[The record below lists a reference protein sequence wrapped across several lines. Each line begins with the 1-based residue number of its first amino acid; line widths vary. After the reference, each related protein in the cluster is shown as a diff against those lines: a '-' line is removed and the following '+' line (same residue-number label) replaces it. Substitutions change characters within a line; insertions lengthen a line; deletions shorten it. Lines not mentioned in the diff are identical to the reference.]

1 MALRMAG
8 TVVSLMV
15 YELLEIGNI
24 WECVHFF
31 PGKEPVW
38 VPGRG
43 VVCGAFT
50 SSDSSDCPA
59 RFKAKPHP
67 LASSR
72 CPPLRPSYIK
82 TRELLLER
90 TPSYDQ
96 IFKGVLHS
104 LKS

>member
-1 MALRMAG
+1 MGAG
-8 TVVSLMV
+8 AGGSL
-15 YELLEIGNI
+15 
-24 WECVHFF
+24 WS
-31 PGKEPVW
+31 
-38 VPGRG
+38 
-43 VVCGAFT
+43 FT

-59 RFKAKPHP
+59 GFKAKPHP